1 VVASNPGSTDAAL
14 AAAGAGTWNWDLARR
29 HVRLLH
35 DAVRLFGATSP
46 AISHDGLI
54 ALVHPYDQREM
65 EKALNDRLYANHMLD
80 LDFRITNGQWRRIC
94 GQARPGEKTAHG
106 IVVDIGLRRSVQT
119 ADSRIAAIVSSSDD
133 AIVGKTIDGIV
144 TNWNRA
150 ANLIFGYEAE
160 EIIGKPVNILLPP
173 DLKDEEDRILERIRR
188 GEKVE
193 HFETRRLRKDGVIID
208 VAVTI
213 SPVYDTDERLIG
225 ASKVARDITAS
236 KKAQQ
241 RVRDL
246 QAELI
251 FVSRFAALGE
261 MASTLAHELN
271 QPLMAVAS
279 YLSGARR
286 YLDRGESKD
295 IPLVVQ
301 AIDDAE
307 TQTLRAGQ
315 IIRRLRDFFA
325 RGETEHHTED
335 LRKLIE
341 EASVLALMG
350 AKENGTRVSFSF
362 EKRPL
367 LVLVDRIQIQQVM
380 LNLMRNALEALQEV
394 QRRELRI
401 VAKSLDAETVKISV
415 IDSGPGIA
423 PEVSEKLFQ
432 PFITTKRHGMGVGL
446 SISRTIAEAHGGKLW
461 VEPNPKGGTIFHLTL
476 KTAQSDRR
484 YDA

>member
-1 VVASNPGSTDAAL
+1 
-14 AAAGAGTWNWDLARR
+14 
-29 HVRLLH
+29 
-35 DAVRLFGATSP
+35 
-46 AISHDGLI
+46 
-54 ALVHPYDQREM
+54 
-65 EKALNDRLYANHMLD
+65 
-80 LDFRITNGQWRRIC
+80 
-94 GQARPGEKTAHG
+94 
-106 IVVDIGLRRSVQT
+106 
-119 ADSRIAAIVSSSDD
+119 
-133 AIVGKTIDGIV
+133 
-144 TNWNRA
+144 
-150 ANLIFGYEAE
+150 LIFGYEAE
-160 EIIGKPVNILLPP
+160 EIIGKPIHILLPP
-173 DLKDEEDRILERIRR
+173 DLKEEEDRILERIRR
-188 GEKVE
+188 GEKIN

-213 SPVYDTDERLIG
+213 SPVFDSDERLIG

-236 KKAQQ
+236 KRAHQ
-241 RVRDL
+241 RVQDL

-261 MASTLAHELN
+261 MASALAHELN

-286 YLDRGESKD
+286 YLDKGEPKD
-295 IPLVVQ
+295 APLVVQ
-301 AIDDAE
+301 AIDEAE
-307 TQTLRAGQ
+307 AQTLRAGH

-325 RGETEHHTED
+325 RGETEHHIED

-341 EASVLALMG
+341 EASVLALVG
-350 AKENGTRVSFSF
+350 AKENGVNVSFSF
-362 EKRPL
+362 EKQPL
-367 LVLVDRIQIQQVM
+367 LVLVDKVQIQQIL

-394 QRRELRI
+394 QQRELTI
-401 VAKSLDAETVKISV
+401 AVKSLYAETVRISI

-461 VEPNPKGGTIFHLTL
+461 FEPNPKGGTIFHLTL
-476 KTAQSDRR
+476 KTTQSDRH